1 MSKKSSTGSILQ
13 EGRME
18 LRPTDW
24 LAIIWIGGA
33 AVIYF
38 GSMVVFSIKNLPAAI
53 ANLRE
58 YLDGT

>member
-1 MSKKSSTGSILQ
+1 
-13 EGRME
+13 ME

-33 AVIYF
+33 AVIYL